1 MKSIRKF
8 ACTAILVF
16 GTFTLMCAS
25 ALGQNARGVFTLNH
39 EVHWQNQVVPAGDYK
54 FSVELRGSSQML
66 TLRNADGEGSAIM
79 ILVNDTDNIAPGTP
93 STSANGKLRLISQ
106 SGARYVSSMDVP
118 SIGMRLHFDVPSEPP
133 QFGLS
138 RSASAAA
145 K

>member
-1 MKSIRKF
+1 
-8 ACTAILVF
+8 
-16 GTFTLMCAS
+16 
-25 ALGQNARGVFTLNH
+25 
-39 EVHWQNQVVPAGDYK
+39 
-54 FSVELRGSSQML
+54 ML

-93 STSANGKLRLISQ
+93 SSSANGKLRLVSE

-118 SIGMRLHFDVPSEPP
+118 SIGMTLHFDVPTEQRPS
-133 QFGLS
+133 GLS